1 MNGVRLEGIAWSAPE
16 AGLRLGVGAADPGVA
31 LLRLQNIG
39 AGSLEVL
46 SHMAANGKHLDWFT
60 LVLRGEGPDGA
71 VRRLALAGDRD
82 RSTPVR
88 ARLGAGE
95 FLEHRVAVDR
105 WAADAANGGEPLPPG
120 PYRLV
125 AVYQVDGGESGDHW
139 RGRLEAG
146 PVALDVAPPSSH
158 EG

>member
-1 MNGVRLEGIAWSAPE
+1 MSGVRPEGIAWSAPE
-16 AGLRLGVGAADPGVA
+16 AGLRLGVGNAAPSVA

-46 SHMAANGKHLDWFT
+46 SHMAASGTHLDWFT
-60 LVLRGEGPDGA
+60 LVLRGEPDGA

-88 ARLGAGE
+88 ARLAAGE

-105 WAADAANGGEPLPPG
+105 WAADAVNGGEPLPSG

-125 AVYQVDGGESGDHW
+125 AVYQVGGGESGDHW

-146 PVALDVAPPSSH
+146 PVALDIAPHRSR